1 MNRLIFHIFLLFFIL
16 IWASCARERRE
27 VRDGEIIVSG
37 TFQNGSDKSLLFE
50 ELTPSDLIPVDSIY
64 TDAEGNFSFSLFIEE
79 AGFYRLFAG
88 GANFI
93 TLVVEPGEN
102 IEILADFQD
111 MVGTYTVEGSPGSK
125 IIWKINREKLK
136 GIMKADSLRIVY
148 HESRLEPNFL
158 TIREDL
164 KQAYRDVKNQQRNFV
179 IQIIENNPNSLASIL
194 ALYQYFEDHMLLRE
208 KDHFDYFEML
218 SKTLCDK
225 YPTNKHV
232 IDLKKRV
239 ADHKREERQRLLNE
253 QNLAAGKP
261 APEIVLP
268 DPEGNQVAL
277 SSLRGNVVLI
287 DFWAAWCPPCRE
299 ANKTLVVLYE
309 KYKNRGFEIYGVS
322 LDRTREQWVNAI
334 ETDNI
339 TWHQVSDLRFM
350 NSPVVNLYSITE
362 IPHKVLLDRKGNI
375 IARNIPVEELE
386 SLLRDHL

>member
-1 MNRLIFHIFLLFFIL
+1 MNRYISLIFLLLFITL
-16 IWASCARERRE
+16 WAGCGSDPRQANN
-27 VRDGEIIVSG
+27 GELVVSG
-37 TFQNGSDKSLLFE
+37 TFQNGSDTMLLFE
-50 ELTPSDLIPVDSIY
+50 ELTPNDLIPVDSIY
-64 TDAEGNFSFSLFIEE
+64 TDNEGNFTFSLFIED

-93 TLVVEPGEN
+93 TLAAEPGEI
-102 IEILADFQD
+102 IEIFADFSD
-111 MVGTYTVEGSPGSK
+111 MAGTYTVDGSPGSK
-125 IIWKINREKLK
+125 IIWEINREKIK
-136 GIMKADSLRIVY
+136 GVKKADSLRKVFR
-148 HESRLEPNFL
+148 ESRLEPNFL
-158 TIREDL
+158 TIREEL

-386 SLLRDHL
+386 SLLREHL

>member
-1 MNRLIFHIFLLFFIL
+1 MNRYISLIFLLLFITL
-16 IWASCARERRE
+16 WAGCGSDPRQANN
-27 VRDGEIIVSG
+27 GELVVSG
-37 TFQNGSDKSLLFE
+37 TFQNGSDTMLLFE
-50 ELTPSDLIPVDSIY
+50 ELTPNDLIPVDSIY
-64 TDAEGNFSFSLFIEE
+64 TDNEGNFTFSLFIED

-93 TLVVEPGEN
+93 TLAAEPGEI
-102 IEILADFQD
+102 IEIFADFSD
-111 MVGTYTVEGSPGSK
+111 MAGTYTVDGSPGSK
-125 IIWKINREKLK
+125 IIWEINREKIK
-136 GIMKADSLRIVY
+136 GVKKADSLRKVFR
-148 HESRLEPNFL
+148 ESRLEPNFL
-158 TIREDL
+158 TIREEL